1 MGTTQV
7 LLFQVLPIVLFGVV
21 AFFVFSRAKK
31 NQQQAQG
38 SVAEFTLR
46 LQREFEAVRK
56 PGESDAAFVVMA
68 TRNLLK
74 KNHGF
79 YVALTNQRFLLLDA
93 GQGNQL
99 RAFERELVSISANRQ
114 RWTDTGNM
122 QTTISEGWE
131 VAITLPQG
139 ETYSGLRMYASDP
152 YYADQERGVP
162 TFLAALGQ

>member
-21 AFFVFSRAKK
+21 AFVAFSYAKK
-31 NQQQAQG
+31 NKQRAQG
-38 SVAEFTLR
+38 SVAEFTRSLR
-46 LQREFEAVRK
+46 SEFEAARK
-56 PGESDAAFVVMA
+56 PNESDAAFVMMA

-79 YVALTNQRFLLLDA
+79 YVALTDQRFFLLDP

-99 RAFERELVSISANRQ
+99 RVFEREMVSISAKKQ
-114 RWTDTGNM
+114 RWTDIGNM

-131 VAITLPQG
+131 ITITLPQG
-139 ETYSGLRMYASDP
+139 ESYSGLRMYASDG

-162 TFLAALGQ
+162 SFLAALSH